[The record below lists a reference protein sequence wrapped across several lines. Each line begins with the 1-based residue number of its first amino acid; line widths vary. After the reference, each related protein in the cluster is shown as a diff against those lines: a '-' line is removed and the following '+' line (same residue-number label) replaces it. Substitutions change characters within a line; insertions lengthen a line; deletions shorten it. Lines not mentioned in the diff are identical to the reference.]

1 MEIISSYGMTV
12 MMDSTY
18 AECGR
23 AWDTVIAPGL
33 WFGTVLEGEV
43 AVSTGSG
50 IDGKWGAGSTTR
62 FNVQDPV
69 PTHHRALSDGVIS
82 AVFVRVAPDDIQKL
96 MDDEAM
102 DILEKQPIQISM
114 LTQLARSIA
123 WQMRACALE
132 GPARR
137 LYLSGKAM
145 EMMAE
150 AISHPHSE
158 TQARPAGHRIWS
170 ARDVECFH
178 GARSILLAELAAPPS
193 LPDLARR
200 VGTNARKLSEGF
212 SDLFGTSVYAFVKAH
227 RLDEARRM
235 IEAGENSITRVA
247 RALGYQ
253 PAHFS
258 TAFRQ
263 RFGVSPSA
271 LIRNNTI

>member
-12 MMDSTY
+12 MMDSAYT
-18 AECGR
+18 ECGR
-23 AWDTVIAPGL
+23 VWDTVIAPGL

-69 PTHHRALSDGVIS
+69 PTRHRALSDGVVS
-82 AVFVRVAPDDIQKL
+82 AVFVRVAPDDIEKV
-96 MDDEAM
+96 MDDEALH
-102 DILEKQPIQISM
+102 ILEQQPVQISM

-150 AISHPHSE
+150 AISHPDNEKH
-158 TQARPAGHRIWS
+158 ARHAEHRIWS

-178 GARSILLAELAAPPS
+178 AARSILMAELAMPPS

-212 SDLFGTSVYAFVKAH
+212 SELFGTSVYAFVKAH
-227 RLDEARRM
+227 RLEEARRM
-235 IEAGENSITRVA
+235 IEAGETSITRVA

-263 RFGVSPSA
+263 RFGVSPSM